1 MHFCTSGALPSA
13 LTVIQTMLLKSV
25 NLSMMKSITEVQS
38 WTEEKTKQKKTEY
51 AQRSPSEH
59 WFPSL

>member
-13 LTVIQTMLLKSV
+13 LMVIQTMLLKSV

-38 WTEEKTKQKKTEY
+38 WTEEKKKKEY

>member
-13 LTVIQTMLLKSV
+13 LMVIQTMLLKSV

-38 WTEEKTKQKKTEY
+38 WTEEKKKKGICTKK
-51 AQRSPSEH
+51 
-59 WFPSL
+59 SLRALVS